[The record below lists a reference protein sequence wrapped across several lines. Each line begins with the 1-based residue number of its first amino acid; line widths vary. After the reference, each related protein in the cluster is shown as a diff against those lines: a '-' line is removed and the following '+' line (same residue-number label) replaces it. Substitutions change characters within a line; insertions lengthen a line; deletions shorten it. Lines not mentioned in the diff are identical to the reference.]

1 MVDAETNSLG
11 YGAAVGSVFD
21 VIDETQIREADRRL
35 SGAAVPGGNV
45 MLFGSHARGDAGDRS
60 DQDILV
66 IKAEV
71 ENAALEGGPLDAR
84 TTRPPAGRRG
94 HRRQRKRCRGA
105 GEGPGQ
111 PRAHCD
117 HRGAHPRRLMADHRD
132 LARELIGLAEDDR
145 AAAAVLL
152 DIAGVSDAIIAFH
165 AQRAVEKYLKAVP
178 ASRGVDFP
186 FTHNLASVFEMR
198 EDAGVEVPSGARR
211 SRVCYCLHF
220 AATAVR
226 WAAGAVEPPRPTRPV
241 GARRTKVGDRHDSEG
256 RRPEQTLPS
265 AGRAEVGPGNSDRRP
280 ERQSA
285 APSRDA
291 CCGG

>member
-105 GEGPGQ
+105 GEEVAP
-111 PRAHCD
+111 CSV
-117 HRGAHPRRLMADHRD
+117 
-132 LARELIGLAEDDR
+132 ELG
-145 AAAAVLL
+145 
-152 DIAGVSDAIIAFH
+152 S
-165 AQRAVEKYLKAVP
+165 
-178 ASRGVDFP
+178 
-186 FTHNLASVFEMR
+186 
-198 EDAGVEVPSGARR
+198 
-211 SRVCYCLHF
+211 
-220 AATAVR
+220 
-226 WAAGAVEPPRPTRPV
+226 
-241 GARRTKVGDRHDSEG
+241 
-256 RRPEQTLPS
+256 
-265 AGRAEVGPGNSDRRP
+265 VGPLMYSGVRECSGRLALHRRGT
-280 ERQSA
+280 R
-285 APSRDA
+285 
-291 CCGG
+291 

>member
-1 MVDAETNSLG
+1 
-11 YGAAVGSVFD
+11 
-21 VIDETQIREADRRL
+21 
-35 SGAAVPGGNV
+35 
-45 MLFGSHARGDAGDRS
+45 
-60 DQDILV
+60 
-66 IKAEV
+66 
-71 ENAALEGGPLDAR
+71 
-84 TTRPPAGRRG
+84 
-94 HRRQRKRCRGA
+94 
-105 GEGPGQ
+105 
-111 PRAHCD
+111 
-117 HRGAHPRRLMADHRD
+117 MADHRD

-165 AQRAVEKYLKAVP
+165 AQQAVEKYLKAVP

-198 EDAGVEVPSGARR
+198 EDAGVEVRSGARR

-220 AATAVR
+220 AATAS
-226 WAAGAVEPPRPTRPV
+226 AGLLEPSKPPRPTRPV